1 MYYVINADGE
11 GFQYDPESGPV
22 PAGSQVYQVFGDD
35 YMVWVDPANYPS
47 SMAQPA
53 PVAAPAP
60 ALAPVPE
67 PQPIAQ
73 PQPALAPEPVAPTVE
88 SVAPP
93 PAPLSPARYLAM
105 DGDGNS
111 FEFDPNSGDFP
122 VGMEIYQLP
131 AGGGMV
137 PVDPRTFSSYQSTL
151 DRLSDPSLQHGQP
164 GSLEYALSR
173 YAQVPD
179 AYLAKNVEMIR
190 AAAPNVPA
198 NFDWTQA
205 VQNMTA
211 NQNAQFNGFTDKDF
225 NDGELPAKLF
235 EMLPGGQTAMQNLQQ
250 LPEFQQAQ
258 AWGAER
264 QKQADEAGDSFLGG
278 ALRPFLDTASGLRE
292 MAAEGALTPILAFAG
307 PAIMGGLGSL
317 GSSIADTVGST
328 LGTAGE
334 AAGATAGTTAATT
347 SGGLSSLIDPSRLA
361 SSAIRSGLT
370 QLALTGNIDPAS
382 LLVSGVSGGL
392 QLPSDMT
399 AGIDPGI
406 LAAGKSAVGQLIST
420 GDIDPTRLITSAA
433 LGTIDPKIAEAL
445 KGIVPSEA
453 MPAVITLANQALTGQ
468 DFNLAAAGAN
478 ALGSAITPTVNQ
490 SVKDILNSGG
500 YQYRAEDTTYPSV
513 FDETD
518 AGMAEALVNPDITPE
533 MFTPQPTQEQSS
545 FTSTVVPD
553 EQPDNYA
560 WTGPDWSQQVTI
572 PEGYY
577 YNEEA
582 GRALPVGYTYNTAT
596 GNVEPVSEFPQE
608 QADFP
613 IYQPSDTYQNTF
625 DTGQMNQSL
634 GMPTGGILEGLQ
646 PQVTETVPEQT
657 VSSGA
662 LSTWEPELPPGTNV
676 TIDESGSYVVTDQDG
691 NLVSTTESQPD
702 RYETVQQDNGTKTVV
717 DTYTGEVVDRI
728 GYTDMTDPST
738 KTWAQVNEEQDKSM
752 LGNDPLQ
759 LYKDLGLI
767 GDEATDLSS
776 LDTTKAYLPS
786 GGVIDAS
793 DLPAYTTNFGTGT
806 TSKPS
811 KPPTTPSAAGP
822 LQSISEQFNVKQDNK
837 FEDPS
842 KRGYLSPQMLSTG
855 QAGQVMP
862 LWQGFVD
869 QIQKRG
875 YAIGGMVDHPVEH
888 VPGPEDRMY
897 ARHHAQ
903 GFAVGGPGTGQSDD
917 IPTMLSDGEY
927 VIDADTVAALGD
939 GSSKAGAEV
948 LDQFRQEI
956 RKHKR
961 SASVDKIPPKAKNPL
976 SYLKAAQKGS
986 NHG

>member
-1 MYYVINADGE
+1 
-11 GFQYDPESGPV
+11 
-22 PAGSQVYQVFGDD
+22 
-35 YMVWVDPANYPS
+35 
-47 SMAQPA
+47 
-53 PVAAPAP
+53 
-60 ALAPVPE
+60 
-67 PQPIAQ
+67 
-73 PQPALAPEPVAPTVE
+73 
-88 SVAPP
+88 
-93 PAPLSPARYLAM
+93 
-105 DGDGNS
+105 
-111 FEFDPNSGDFP
+111 
-122 VGMEIYQLP
+122 
-131 AGGGMV
+131 
-137 PVDPRTFSSYQSTL
+137 
-151 DRLSDPSLQHGQP
+151 
-164 GSLEYALSR
+164 
-173 YAQVPD
+173 
-179 AYLAKNVEMIR
+179 
-190 AAAPNVPA
+190 
-198 NFDWTQA
+198 
-205 VQNMTA
+205 
-211 NQNAQFNGFTDKDF
+211 
-225 NDGELPAKLF
+225 
-235 EMLPGGQTAMQNLQQ
+235 
-250 LPEFQQAQ
+250 
-258 AWGAER
+258 
-264 QKQADEAGDSFLGG
+264 
-278 ALRPFLDTASGLRE
+278 
-292 MAAEGALTPILAFAG
+292 
-307 PAIMGGLGSL
+307 
-317 GSSIADTVGST
+317 
-328 LGTAGE
+328 
-334 AAGATAGTTAATT
+334 
-347 SGGLSSLIDPSRLA
+347 
-361 SSAIRSGLT
+361 
-370 QLALTGNIDPAS
+370 
-382 LLVSGVSGGL
+382 
-392 QLPSDMT
+392 
-399 AGIDPGI
+399 
-406 LAAGKSAVGQLIST
+406 
-420 GDIDPTRLITSAA
+420 
-433 LGTIDPKIAEAL
+433 
-445 KGIVPSEA
+445 
-453 MPAVITLANQALTGQ
+453 LANQALTGQ

-478 ALGSAITPTVNQ
+478 ALGSAITPTEKQ
-490 SVKDILNSGG
+490 SVKDMLNSGG

-518 AGMAEALVNPDITPE
+518 AGMAEALANPDITPE

-553 EQPDNYA
+553 EQPD
-560 WTGPDWSQQVTI
+560 
-572 PEGYY
+572 
-577 YNEEA
+577 
-582 GRALPVGYTYNTAT
+582 NTAT

-625 DTGQMNQSL
+625 
-634 GMPTGGILEGLQ
+634 
-646 PQVTETVPEQT
+646 PEQT

-662 LSTWEPELPPGTNV
+662 LNTWEPELPPGTNV

-738 KTWAQVNEEQDKSM
+738 KTWAQVNEEQDKAM

-811 KPPTTPSAAGP
+811 TPPTTPSAAGP